1 MDKDLPL
8 AGSPESTYSM
18 RGQLKI
24 DGVSLPGDEEQ
35 LALSKQFNLWLEDKR
50 HDDRQEQA
58 HTWFNLFHM
67 LDDDG
72 DGQVTFDEVR
82 ALCANAPP
90 ASERLSGVRAL
101 ESSREQVMKVVRIR
115 LRKDASVISD
125 AALQALWCSLDKE

>member
-1 MDKDLPL
+1 
-8 AGSPESTYSM
+8 M